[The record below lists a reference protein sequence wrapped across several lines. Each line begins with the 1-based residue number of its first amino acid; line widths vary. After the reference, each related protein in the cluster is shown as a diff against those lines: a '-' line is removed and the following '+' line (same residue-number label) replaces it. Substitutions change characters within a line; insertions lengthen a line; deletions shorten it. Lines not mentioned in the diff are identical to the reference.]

1 MKKFSLAFA
10 GFSIFALAACGA
22 PSQPGTGATAGESES
37 GSASAS
43 SVSESDE
50 ASLLKE
56 YFDAY
61 ASSDPEAMRSA
72 SENVA
77 EGSVA
82 QKYITHQA
90 NVVEANDASGYER
103 YVQEAEFNDDS
114 VAICYEGDDCGEF
127 AALTFDEGKL
137 SSFTIDGNDI
147 EDRVTVGDGSI
158 VESQEVAGFEVVSA
172 YQAIEGTLMAVV
184 RFHAYDRPM
193 DYSYVATYRQPS
205 GQQVDDVDSDI
216 PSRVA
221 EDSNQLGI
229 VYFPRSENGGD
240 MFLKYSTEDERELI
254 FETVKIPLAQG

>member
-1 MKKFSLAFA
+1 MKKFSLALAVFA
-10 GFSIFALAACGA
+10 IFSLAACGA
-22 PSQPGTGATAGESES
+22 PSQPGSGATAGEPES
-37 GSASAS
+37 GSTSAS
-43 SVSESDE
+43 SESKSDE

-90 NVVEANDASGYER
+90 NIVEANDASGYER
-103 YVQEAEFNDDS
+103 YVQEADFNDDS
-114 VAICYEGDDCGEF
+114 VAVCYEGDDCGEF
-127 AALTFDEGKL
+127 ADLTFDEGNL
-137 SSFTIDGNDI
+137 SSFTIDGNYI
-147 EDRVTVGDGSI
+147 ENRVIIGDGSV
-158 VESQEVAGFEVVSA
+158 VESQDVAGFEVVSA

-193 DYSYVATYRQPS
+193 DYGYVATYRQPS
-205 GQQVDDVDSDI
+205 GQQVDDVESDI

-229 VYFPRSENGGD
+229 VNFPRSKNGGD

-254 FETVKIPLAQG
+254 VETVKVPLVQG